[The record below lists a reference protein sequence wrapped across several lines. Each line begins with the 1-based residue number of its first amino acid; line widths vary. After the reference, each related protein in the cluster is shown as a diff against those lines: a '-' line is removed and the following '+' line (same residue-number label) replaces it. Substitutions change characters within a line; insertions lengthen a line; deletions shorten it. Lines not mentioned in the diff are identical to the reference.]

1 MTDNRERHVVVG
13 DGVQESSRGGRISLP
28 PSTLDLALTA
38 QIVVAWAGERGEEPR
53 LGWWRTD
60 LASEFGGEDLFKRL
74 LPSTWRWAT
83 LQAVREAARRRDAEL
98 RAEFHDPDRLI
109 SLFHLGFAVDEAID
123 ERLQEL
129 KRTSNSPSEA
139 LPGLAPLITSPW
151 DAAEFETWVEGH
163 GRVETVEAPT
173 GRRLVGQPSDSVDRT
188 LRSLVAGLLPLG
200 GSYPLPHY
208 QRN

>member
-1 MTDNRERHVVVG
+1 MS
-13 DGVQESSRGGRISLP
+13 ESMRRLSESDSISIP
-28 PSTLDLALTA
+28 NSTLDSALTT

-60 LASEFGGEDLFKRL
+60 LASEYGGEDLFKRL

-83 LQAVREAARRRDAEL
+83 LQAVREAARRKDAEL

-109 SLFHLGFAVDEAID
+109 SLFHLGFTVDEAID

-129 KRTSNSPSEA
+129 KRTGVSPTEA

-151 DAAEFETWVEGH
+151 DAAEFEAWVEGH

-173 GRRLVGQPSDSVDRT
+173 GRRIVGQPSDSVDRT

-208 QRN
+208 QRS